1 MKLSHM
7 NLTDFVETLSSD
19 SPAPG
24 GGSAAA
30 LFGAMGAG
38 LTAMVACLTQGRKK
52 YAEYAAFAA
61 SVQEQAKALQDKLLD
76 VMDRDTEAFNAVSA
90 AFALPKDTDEEK
102 AARSAAIQAGLK
114 CCTDTPLACME
125 LCGEAIVLAYG
136 FLENGFNSSS
146 ASDLGVAFVS
156 LKGAMHGA
164 WLNVCINLSSIKD
177 EAFVEA
183 CRARG
188 EALLERSLPLA
199 DAGYEKILAMIQG

>member
-1 MKLSHM
+1 MKLTDM
-7 NLTDFVETLSSD
+7 NIVDFVASLSSD

-52 YAEYAAFAA
+52 YAEYAEFAA

-125 LCGEAIVLAYG
+125 LCMAPGSTCASTCLPSRTRPLWKPAEQGARRCW
-136 FLENGFNSSS
+136 S
-146 ASDLGVAFVS
+146 APSPWPTPAT
-156 LKGAMHGA
+156 
-164 WLNVCINLSSIKD
+164 
-177 EAFVEA
+177 
-183 CRARG
+183 
-188 EALLERSLPLA
+188 
-199 DAGYEKILAMIQG
+199 

>member
-19 SPAPG
+19 APAPG

-30 LFGAMGAG
+30 LIGAMGAG

-52 YAEYAAFAA
+52 YEEYAEFAA
-61 SVQEQAKALQDKLLD
+61 FVEEQGKRFQEKLLD

-90 AFALPKDTDEEK
+90 AFSMPRDTDEQK

-114 CCTDTPLACME
+114 GCTNTPLECME
-125 LCGEAIVLAYG
+125 LCDEALDLAYG

-146 ASDLGVAFVS
+146 ASDLGVAFLS
-156 LKGAMHGA
+156 LKSAMQGA
-164 WLNVCINLSSIKD
+164 WLNVCINLSSIRD

-183 CRARG
+183 YRARG
-188 EALLERSLPLA
+188 LALLERALPLA
-199 DAGYEKILAMIQG
+199 DAGYEKVLDMIQS